1 MKIRIVIQH
10 CSHFLNFQH
19 ICFLLK
25 IIKRTSV
32 YHIWCPWWLLL
43 GDWQCLGAAPRESES
58 LTLRVRPSSGPCL
71 CNLWNKTEG
80 YSWWQQSINKGILNY
95 RHTHNIFNVLS
106 KTEHFWYMYY
116 EQSKIFH
123 DIKNRAKYFLK
134 NIEQEDHLNFT
145 HEYFQ
150 IFTNCS
156 NTLFEIILI
165 QQIITCNKF
174 SSLCQITALDLTLHF
189 FSISN
194 SKHTFNHFDGYH
206 GNIFVLQNANS
217 LRLDDSPKCTLTQY
231 HAWSKRIKNI
241 ISLLYHT

>member
-32 YHIWCPWWLLL
+32 YHIWCPWWPLL

-80 YSWWQQSINKGILNY
+80 YSWWKQSINKGILNY

-145 HEYFQ
+145 HEYFR
-150 IFTNCS
+150 
-156 NTLFEIILI
+156 LFYSKSLQTVPILYL
-165 QQIITCNKF
+165 K
-174 SSLCQITALDLTLHF
+174 
-189 FSISN
+189 
-194 SKHTFNHFDGYH
+194 
-206 GNIFVLQNANS
+206 
-217 LRLDDSPKCTLTQY
+217 
-231 HAWSKRIKNI
+231 
-241 ISLLYHT
+241 

>member
-80 YSWWQQSINKGILNY
+80 YSWWKQSINKGILNY

-116 EQSKIFH
+116 EQSKIFS

-134 NIEQEDHLNFT
+134 T
-145 HEYFQ
+145 
-150 IFTNCS
+150 
-156 NTLFEIILI
+156 
-165 QQIITCNKF
+165 
-174 SSLCQITALDLTLHF
+174 
-189 FSISN
+189 
-194 SKHTFNHFDGYH
+194 
-206 GNIFVLQNANS
+206 
-217 LRLDDSPKCTLTQY
+217 
-231 HAWSKRIKNI
+231 
-241 ISLLYHT
+241 